1 MNNSK
6 TDDINVKYRSAL
18 MKQNFPV
25 TELCFNY
32 SWWWH
37 KGCRWQVVSL
47 VKMYSVGV
55 PLKTCQDSVMT
66 WFFFSTYPRAP
77 IKMSNIPRDYP
88 QWQEAWWEP
97 VTSQIYIYLRGRI
110 QAMRCARS
118 LTYFDL
124 SLRDSGIAAV
134 TCCSACRFA
143 LSRFMLALDPRP
155 GSSGLAAL
163 LQFAM

>member
-1 MNNSK
+1 
-6 TDDINVKYRSAL
+6 

-37 KGCRWQVVSL
+37 KGCRWQIMSR
-47 VKMYSVGV
+47 VKTYSVGV
-55 PLKTCQDSVMT
+55 PLKTCQDNVMT
-66 WFFFSTYPRAP
+66 WFFFFHLPPRAD
-77 IKMSNIPRDYP
+77 KDVKYP
-88 QWQEAWWEP
+88 ERLSTMARNTMGTCY
-97 VTSQIYIYLRGRI
+97 VTNIYIYLRGRI
-110 QAMRCARS
+110 QAMHCARS

-143 LSRFMLALDPRP
+143 LSRFMLVLDPRP

-163 LQFAM
+163 L